1 MGWEAMIVLQEVH
14 EAQHGIEGLDL
25 QAALESADP
34 LPPSMDPL
42 SIQDVVG
49 GQEEPRGQELEEALI
64 LAMVMPQKNRRLC
77 LGEALEVLPEMVL
90 REQVTLKSGPV
101 ARPGGDKVPHQ
112 GGCRTLSQGRVF
124 GEELGSQPGCP
135 VVVVRQEVQVRS
147 SLV

>member
-1 MGWEAMIVLQEVH
+1 MGWEAQIVLEEVH

-25 QAALESADP
+25 QGALAPAEP

-77 LGEALEVLPEMVL
+77 LGEVLEVLPKMVL
-90 REQVTLKSGPV
+90 REQVTLEGGPV
-101 ARPGGDKVPHQ
+101 ARPGGHQVPHQ
-112 GGCRTLSQGRVF
+112 SGCSTLSHGLVF
-124 GEELGSQPGCP
+124 GEELGSQPGGP
-135 VVVVRQEVQVRS
+135 IMVVTQEVQVGCG
-147 SLV
+147 